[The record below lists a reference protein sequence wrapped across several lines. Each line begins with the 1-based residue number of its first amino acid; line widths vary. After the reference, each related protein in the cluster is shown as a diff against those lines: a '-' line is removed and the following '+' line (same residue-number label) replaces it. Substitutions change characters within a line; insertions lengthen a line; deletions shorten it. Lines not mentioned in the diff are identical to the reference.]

1 MAIYEIFWSPTG
13 GTKKVSDYVCE
24 KLGCDV
30 KSVDLIKN
38 PDAAK
43 KLSLEEN
50 DVCFIAAPSFG
61 GRVPEP
67 EMKLLKEIKPNGARA
82 VLMAVY
88 GNRHIDDTLTEMSD
102 ELKKTGFRCS
112 AALEAVAE
120 HSLARIYGAG
130 RPDEDDRKELN
141 SFGETIKKA
150 IAENTISDDVEVPGS
165 HDYKVFNSPPI
176 KPIVSDKCVKCRKCA
191 KECPTGAI
199 PMDAPNTTD
208 AEKCIA
214 CMHCV
219 SVCPMGARSVLPE
232 MTKAMEERLA
242 SRCQG
247 RKENKLYI

>member
-1 MAIYEIFWSPTG
+1 MAVYEIFWSPTG

-24 KLGCDV
+24 KLGDDV
-30 KSVDLIKN
+30 KAVDLIKN
-38 PDAAK
+38 PDAAE
-43 KLSLEEN
+43 KLELNEN
-50 DVCFIAAPSFG
+50 DICFIAVPSFG

-67 EMKLLKEIKPNGARA
+67 ELNLLKKIRPNNARA
-82 VLMAVY
+82 VLAAVY
-88 GNRHIDDTLTEMSD
+88 GNRHIDDTLSELSD
-102 ELKKTGFRCS
+102 ELKKTGFRCA

-130 RPDEDDRKELN
+130 RPDEQDKIELN
-141 SFGETIKKA
+141 SFGEKIRAA
-150 IAENTISDDVEVPGS
+150 IDENKVSDDVAVPGG
-165 HDYKVFNSPPI
+165 HDYKVFNSPPA
-176 KPIVSDKCVKCRKCA
+176 KPVVSDKCVKCRKCA

-208 AEKCIA
+208 FNKCIA

-219 SVCPMGARSVLPE
+219 SICPMGARSVPPE
-232 MTKAMEERLA
+232 ITKAMEARLE